1 MSAWKAM
8 KDIAFPPSCAHPTL
22 SQGRDAFQL
31 RAELQFTEH
40 YTIAWQDVQPAA
52 RFTVQENGS
61 CLVDGALKLDGSRR
75 LVQAGGWRLLCRHA
89 LETVRPQALLER
101 HKFAACCSMATLSI
115 QLIPSSPASSATA
128 FGGQVF
134 TIKADSRKAEGLD
147 IGIVGMRV
155 DARTIA
161 ADKLREF
168 VEGLGLPVLGY
179 LRDTQNYIHLAAR
192 GLSVFDVAPGR
203 VQKDLEQW
211 ANICAWLDRPAP

>member
-134 TIKADSRKAEGLD
+134 TIKADSRKAD
-147 IGIVGMRV
+147 SRKA
-155 DARTIA
+155 DSRT
-161 ADKLREF
+161 KF
-168 VEGLGLPVLGY
+168 SLP
-179 LRDTQNYIHLAAR
+179 RRR
-192 GLSVFDVAPGR
+192 GRRALSPAFASSTSAPTTHM
-203 VQKDLEQW
+203 
-211 ANICAWLDRPAP
+211 